1 MFDPSYEARVG
12 LLLRCLPEI
21 DRQRCF
27 ALKGGTAINFFVR
40 DLPRVSVDID
50 LTYLPLQPRDE
61 TLQGIND
68 ALAAIGEGI
77 KHRIP
82 GAEVEESR
90 SQNYI
95 VKLFVSTGG
104 ALVKIEPNL
113 VFRGSIH
120 PPLVLDLCQA
130 AQEHFEAFASIQ
142 TLSQADLYG
151 SKLCAALD
159 RQHPRDLFD
168 VKLLFEDQG
177 ITPEIR
183 RAFVIYLAGHN
194 RPMNELLAPRLQDIE
209 KQFESS
215 FRGMPRSEVSLDEL
229 LKVQADLPHKIVKAL
244 DRDEKEFLLSIK
256 RGKPEWELLGIE
268 HLDRLP
274 ALQWKL
280 INIREMD
287 SAKHRAA
294 LKRLTEVL
302 EMNYGM

>member
-1 MFDPSYEARVG
+1 MFDHRYEPPVR

-21 DRQRCF
+21 DRHRCF

-50 LTYLPLQPRDE
+50 LAFLPLQPRDE
-61 TLQGIND
+61 ALQGINN
-68 ALAAIGEGI
+68 ALIAIRNSIKQRISGAGVKEG
-77 KHRIP
+77 RIQ
-82 GAEVEESR
+82 S
-90 SQNYI
+90 YI
-95 VKLFVSTGG
+95 VKLFVSSGD

-120 PPLVLDLCQA
+120 SPRVLDLCQT
-130 AQEHFEAFASIQ
+130 AQDHFEVFTSIQ
-142 TLSQADLYG
+142 TLSLADLYG
-151 SKLCAALD
+151 GKLCAALD

-168 VKLLFEDQG
+168 VKLLIEDKG

-183 RAFVIYLAGHN
+183 RAFVIYLAGHD
-194 RPMNELLAPRLQDIE
+194 RPMNELLAPRLQVIE

-215 FRGMPRSEVSLDEL
+215 FRGMARSEVSLDEL
-229 LKVQADLPHKIVKAL
+229 RKVQANLPHKLVRAL
-244 DRDEKEFLLSIK
+244 DHDEKEFLLSLK
-256 RGKPEWELLGIE
+256 RGEPQWELLEIE

-280 INIREMD
+280 INIRKMD
-287 SAKHRAA
+287 SSKRRAA

-302 EMNYGM
+302 EI